1 MAKAQALAAGT
12 DLADR
17 KRIPIG
23 TTRQRGVMPS
33 DELVPIQFRMSP
45 EFVQA
50 FKQAA
55 LDRKLKLNEMLK
67 VVFQHFMKTS

>member
-1 MAKAQALAAGT
+1 MAKAQVLGAN
-12 DLADR
+12 DLASR
-17 KRIPIG
+17 KRTPIG
-23 TTRQRGVMPS
+23 TTRQRGVLPS
-33 DELVPIQFRMSP
+33 DELVPIQFRMDP

-55 LDRKLKLNEMLK
+55 LDRKLKLNELLE